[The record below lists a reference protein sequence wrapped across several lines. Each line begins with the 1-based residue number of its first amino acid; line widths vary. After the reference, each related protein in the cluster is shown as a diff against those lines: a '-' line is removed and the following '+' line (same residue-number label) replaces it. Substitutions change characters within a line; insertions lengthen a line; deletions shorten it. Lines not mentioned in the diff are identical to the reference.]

1 MKYDIKKILFASDV
15 RLDEWEGVPSA
26 LQTDVPQSTVSSK
39 ELFSSL
45 ETPVQCEPP
54 ILSMD
59 EQYLENENL
68 PTALPVMWSTY
79 PNDTAE
85 SGNMSKQTIRAIDQI
100 TGRKKRSGAS
110 KEDRKVLQQPNRA
123 HAIGVFSKELAK
135 RLSLRVCQGIFYFYI
150 APIWQMVSDD
160 ELIQIIR
167 EEYRDEDLIL
177 SLGGQGLTLLIRLLR
192 TAPEL
197 QAEQDEFNKSRELIN
212 LTDGVFDL
220 QTGKIHPSSAH
231 YMFTSY
237 INISRFEIEN
247 ARSNGAFERII
258 QSAFDNDTNKRQ
270 LLLEIIG
277 TVLSPSLPKKFY
289 AFVGESNTGKS
300 KLGEFIK
307 SLVGDSCSLNLENG
321 PLSLRDKFTLGEF
334 PGKLLVFCFEL
345 QDVPLDAKT
354 VAKIK
359 QITGDGSLLS
369 GEKKYGAKLQFTN
382 TAKLLFCSNHPLRL
396 ARGLSDQA
404 FWNRLVL
411 LPFEHSIPESEQDPY
426 LLEKLDAERGWIV
439 KQAFD
444 AYRDLAARHFEFTQ
458 VDIPLQYRPNAQ
470 GKSWQSHV
478 EDFVNQACVIVP
490 GNRIRIEDLYGAY
503 TMYCH
508 VNNASPCDKQHFSAA
523 FGSFVPFS
531 VKRCKMDGGNSR
543 GFEGIALLDECP
555 ALP

>member
-59 EQYLENENL
+59 EPYLENEKL
-68 PTALPVMWSTY
+68 PAASPVMWSTC

-85 SGNMSKQTIRAIDQI
+85 SEKISKQTIRAIDQI
-100 TGRKKRSGAS
+100 TGRKKRSEDS
-110 KEDRKVLQQPNRA
+110 KEDQKILRQPNRA
-123 HAIGVFSKELAK
+123 HAIGAFSKELAK
-135 RLSLRVCQGIFYFYI
+135 RLMLRVCQGVFYFYI
-150 APIWQMVSDD
+150 DPIWQMVSDD

-167 EEYRDEDLIL
+167 EEYRDEDLIF
-177 SLGGQGLTLLIRLLR
+177 SLGGQGLTLLTRLLR
-192 TAPEL
+192 TTPEL
-197 QAEQDEFNKSRELIN
+197 QVEPDEFNKSRELIN

-220 QTGKIHPSSAH
+220 RTGKIHPSSAH
-231 YMFTSY
+231 YMFTSC

-247 ARSNGAFERII
+247 ARSNGAFDRII
-258 QSAFDNDTNKRQ
+258 QSAFDNDINKRQ
-270 LLLEIIG
+270 LLLEVIG
-277 TVLSPSLPKKFY
+277 TILSPSLPKKFY
-289 AFVGESNTGKS
+289 AFVGASNTGKS

-334 PGKLLVFCFEL
+334 PGKLLAFCFEL

-369 GEKKYGAKLQFTN
+369 GEKKYGAKLQFVN
-382 TAKLLFCSNHPLRL
+382 QAKLLFCSNHPLRL
-396 ARGLSDQA
+396 TRGLSDQA

-439 KQAFD
+439 RQAFD

-458 VDIPLQYRPNAQ
+458 VDIPAQYRPNAQ
-470 GKSWQSHV
+470 GKSWQAHI
-478 EDFVNQACVIVP
+478 EDFVNQACVIAP
-490 GNRIRIEDLYGAY
+490 GNRVRIEDLYVAY
-503 TMYCH
+503 MEYCR
-508 VNNASPCDKQHFSAA
+508 VNNVSPCDKQHFSAA

-543 GFEGIALLDECP
+543 GFEGIALLDNCL